1 MLNLLMS
8 PFAKLFGIGIVA
20 TLLLGVGYYKG
31 YSSEHEKFLQYKA
44 DIAAQVKQQ
53 DLLLQSRVKQEQ
65 IKTEGIVNEYK
76 AKLHTLR
83 TSSSWM
89 QYNTGTLQLPQTT
102 GTQGTIT
109 TPTYP
114 VLVGQCLETTLM
126 LTSLQEWAKFISE

>member
-20 TLLLGVGYYKG
+20 TLLLSVGYYKG